1 MRSVSLLKLHSG
13 NLILYIEGRSM
24 VTSLVAESAEFHA
37 VVGDN
42 GLTGNDSRATGLQS
56 VLH

>member
-1 MRSVSLLKLHSG
+1 
-13 NLILYIEGRSM
+13 M

-42 GLTGNDSRATGLQS
+42 GLTWNDSRATGLQS